1 MALAPRTGFTMTKE
15 SIRIMRTLLLP
26 SLAMQE
32 VRPWRP
38 AVDIYRLNN
47 GWMLKFE
54 LAGVNPED
62 IEVKL
67 RGRRL
72 TVRGVRLD
80 RQWQAGCSI
89 QHMEIAYSSF
99 ERAIDLPDDPGDVA
113 IQAEFQNGMLYVHLR
128 EEQQP

>member
-1 MALAPRTGFTMTKE
+1 MTKE
-15 SIRIMRTLLLP
+15 TIRIMRTLLLP

-47 GWMLKFE
+47 GWLLKFE
-54 LAGVNPED
+54 LAGVSPED

-67 RGRRL
+67 RDRRL

-80 RQWQAGCSI
+80 RQWQTGCSI

-99 ERAIDLPDDPGDVA
+99 ERTVDLPDDPGDVTV
-113 IQAEFQNGMLYVHLR
+113 QAEFQNGMLYVYLR
-128 EEQQP
+128 EEHQP